1 MVAHRGGR
9 RDHHRHLGGFGD
21 RGRATDR
28 RDSGGSVI
36 SLSDGGRGD
45 LAHQLAMDAG
55 GHTLVVWKWFDGAHD
70 RVMVTS
76 RD

>member
-1 MVAHRGGR
+1 MAAGTTTVTWEGSVIEGVQRTAGG
-9 RDHHRHLGGFGD
+9 
-21 RGRATDR
+21 TW
-28 RDSGGSVI
+28 GSVI
-36 SLSDGGRGD
+36 SLSDGVE
-45 LAHQLAMDAG
+45 ATSHQLAMDAG